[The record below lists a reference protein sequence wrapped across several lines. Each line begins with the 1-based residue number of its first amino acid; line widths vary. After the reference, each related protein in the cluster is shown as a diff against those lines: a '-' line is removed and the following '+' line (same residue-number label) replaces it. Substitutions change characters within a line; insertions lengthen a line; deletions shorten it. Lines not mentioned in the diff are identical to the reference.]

1 MARPLKIRS
10 GRPAMPK
17 AMLLPLS
24 TEHVRRLQLQHHLAL
39 AALSSSRG
47 DVEQLAC
54 LTGVVHLSYFL
65 RDPNVPD
72 APDDGLALLQHA
84 EMALDACLARAAQGE
99 AWTLQDDEHAAI
111 ARLLIEHDAQLA
123 RVRMHRY
130 LDAWERV
137 QRVTAAGARSPLPAA
152 VQGAG
157 QGTIST

>member
-10 GRPAMPK
+10 GRPAIPK

-39 AALSSSRG
+39 AALASDQG
-47 DVEQLAC
+47 DLEQLAC
-54 LTGVVHLSYFL
+54 LTGVLHLSYFL
-65 RDPNVPD
+65 CDPNVPD
-72 APDDGLALLQHA
+72 DELALLQHA
-84 EMALDACLARAAQGE
+84 EVALDACLARAAQGE

-111 ARLLIEHDAQLA
+111 AQLLVVHDAQLA

-137 QRVTAAGARSPLPAA
+137 QRVTATGARSPLPAA
-152 VQGAG
+152 RQG
-157 QGTIST
+157 STPA